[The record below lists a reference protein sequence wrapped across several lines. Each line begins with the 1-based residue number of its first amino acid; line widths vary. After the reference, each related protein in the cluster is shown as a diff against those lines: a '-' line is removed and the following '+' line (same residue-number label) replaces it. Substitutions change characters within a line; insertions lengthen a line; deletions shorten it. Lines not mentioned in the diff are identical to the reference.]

1 MVGRKFGLCV
11 IAKFRKL
18 RGTRDNGWLCGR
30 GGNCGAVGVVS
41 TLLCSSSYVFCLVA
55 IFVLYS
61 FICASKRILFIDV
74 EKIPKKSCKEYACY
88 ACLSVYLCVYSTC
101 VVNSF

>member
-1 MVGRKFGLCV
+1 M
-11 IAKFRKL
+11 IAKFLKF
-18 RGTRDNGWLCGR
+18 RGTRDSGWLFGR
-30 GGNCGAVGVVS
+30 GGNCGAVGCGS
-41 TLLCSSSYVFCLVA
+41 TLLCSSSYVFCRVV

-74 EKIPKKSCKEYACY
+74 EKIPKKSCKKYACY

-101 VVNSF
+101 IVDSF